1 MQRVL
6 ENKMRD
12 TYCIVKYIKNL
23 NCVLKFDLK
32 YEEMKKF
39 KKTLKKQ

>member
-32 YEEMKKF
+32 YEEVKKL